1 MKPIALIKKYARYA
15 VYYTAILIVITAA
28 YVIANGLFNFSP
40 QAQNAI
46 LLITSPFNSGH
57 EQHYIGNIGF
67 AFVELVLI
75 EVYFSLKRRRDL
87 LKLIFVATILGSYI
101 TSVYVLFLSKIS
113 NGSASVSAGS
123 SIVAAGL
130 MVIAFIALVCDFLV
144 SLRGLFVNLRSR
156 ELAAVPVLNL
166 KTSMFGAYYA
176 RVVVYFVLAVAALLY
191 TYGAFLNPGYVET
204 IIELHL
210 TGVVLSGILLL
221 AFYIFGRDR
230 SGRRREGSAPDKLV
244 RKCKLRSR
252 AEH

>member
-1 MKPIALIKKYARYA
+1 MI
-15 VYYTAILIVITAA
+15 
-28 YVIANGLFNFSP
+28 
-40 QAQNAI
+40 
-46 LLITSPFNSGH
+46 
-57 EQHYIGNIGF
+57 
-67 AFVELVLI
+67 
-75 EVYFSLKRRRDL
+75 
-87 LKLIFVATILGSYI
+87 
-101 TSVYVLFLSKIS
+101 
-113 NGSASVSAGS
+113 SASVSAGS

-210 TGVVLSGILLL
+210 AGVILSIILLL
-221 AFYIFGRDR
+221 ALYKLTGDR
-230 SGRRREGSAPDKLV
+230 RSRRRDGNAPDLIAHHFGSKKKTPV
-244 RKCKLRSR
+244 G
-252 AEH
+252 